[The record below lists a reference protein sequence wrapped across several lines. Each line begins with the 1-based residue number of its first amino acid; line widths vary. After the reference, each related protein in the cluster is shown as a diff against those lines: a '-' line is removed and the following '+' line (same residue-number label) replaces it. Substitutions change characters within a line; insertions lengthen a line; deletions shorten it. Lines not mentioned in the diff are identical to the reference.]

1 MTALGYGVAPPFSC
15 GAGFSLPWMTEVIPT
30 KVNIKK
36 TKLLFQIQHEHHQTV
51 RD

>member
-30 KVNIKK
+30 KVNIKN
-36 TKLLFQIQHEHHQTV
+36 QTPLSNST
-51 RD
+51 